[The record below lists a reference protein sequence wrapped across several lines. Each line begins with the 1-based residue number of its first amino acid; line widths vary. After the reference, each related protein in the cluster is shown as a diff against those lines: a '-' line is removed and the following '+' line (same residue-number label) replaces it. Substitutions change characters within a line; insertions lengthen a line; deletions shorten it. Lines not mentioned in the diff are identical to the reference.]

1 MKYALSVALALLLLP
16 WAAMAQETPDDRYIA
31 IYDLIQLAD
40 NLNDGGSPKDAQAK
54 YTEAQTD
61 LKKFQSEFP
70 TWNVKI
76 VNFRLNY
83 LAAKLNAVGI
93 STAAPATET
102 TADSVAKIAATV
114 APSDTDNQIKTLQ
127 DKLQQAQT
135 DKSALEAKLKELSA
149 APAATNNNALALA
162 EIQAQLQS
170 LQDENALLKESVK
183 QSQAKAAKT
192 VDADALNRLQQ
203 DLTDAKQRLDDQA
216 KAIDSLTQEKETL
229 QKKLAAVGSPDD
241 KAAVIAAQVT
251 ALRSQIQQAEA
262 DKAALADKLKAAQ
275 AAAAT
280 TVDASKLQQAE
291 AKIRDLQKENNLL
304 RVSVEQG
311 QTGSIQLTNSVALEQ
326 LRQSLDDLNRK
337 LQEQTDLVA
346 KLNREKAELQKK
358 LDAASNSATTKE
370 LAQTKK
376 DLAAL
381 KRKFSIQTDAAIILI
396 SEANLKLARMAKVN
410 TNLTAQNKNLQKQ
423 LSSLASNAKFVVE
436 GLRTENESLRKQAA
450 DSKKSG
456 ASVAAATNNDSPEM
470 ELLQGQLA
478 TLRAKVNVLEAQ
490 PVPFSPEEL
499 ALFRRPE
506 TASLA
511 SNTGDKKSRP
521 KLPSGAADLIAEA
534 QRLFSQHNYQ
544 EAQAK
549 YQEVL
554 KLDSKNVY
562 TLANLATIELEL
574 DKLDDAEK
582 HVLQALAIKPKDAF
596 SLGVLGNLRFRQA
609 KYDLA
614 LEALSHA
621 AQINPNDAEIQNFL
635 GVTLSQKGQRGP
647 AETALRKAIQ
657 LDPEYGSAHNN
668 LAVIYLTQNPPQIE
682 LARWHYQKALAAGQS
697 RNAELEKLL
706 EDTGDKPAVAKP

>member
-1 MKYALSVALALLLLP
+1 MKYALSVALSLLLLP
-16 WAAMAQETPDDRYIA
+16 WAALAQETPDDRYIA

-40 NLNDGGSPKDAQAK
+40 NLNDGGSAQDAQAK
-54 YTEAQTD
+54 YTEAQTE
-61 LKKFQSEFP
+61 LKKFQGEFP

-83 LAAKLNAVGI
+83 LAAKI
-93 STAAPATET
+93 SAAAPTATPTT
-102 TADSVAKIAATV
+102 TAEAAAKIAATGSPT
-114 APSDTDNQIKTLQ
+114 ATSDQIKTLQ
-127 DKLQQAQT
+127 DQLQQAQA
-135 DKSALEAKLKELSA
+135 DKSALEAKLKDLSA

-170 LQDENALLKESVK
+170 LQDENALLKASVK
-183 QSQAKAAKT
+183 ESQAKATKT
-192 VDADALNRLQQ
+192 VDAATLDRLQQ
-203 DLTDAKQRLDDQA
+203 DLTDAKKRLDDQA
-216 KAIDSLTQEKETL
+216 KAIDALTQEKEAL
-229 QKKLAAVGSPDD
+229 QKKLASVGGADD
-241 KAAVIAAQVT
+241 KAAAQVT
-251 ALRSQIQQAEA
+251 ALRAQIQQAEA
-262 DKAALADKLKAAQ
+262 NKAALADKLKAAE

-291 AKIRDLQKENNLL
+291 AKIRDMQKENKLL

-346 KLNREKAELQKK
+346 QLNREKVDLRQQLEAVSN
-358 LDAASNSATTKE
+358 AATAKE
-370 LAQTKK
+370 LAQTRK

-396 SEANLKLARMAKVN
+396 SEANLKLAKMTKAN
-410 TNLTAQNKNLQKQ
+410 TNLTAQNKTLQKQ
-423 LSSLASNAKFVVE
+423 LASLASNAKFVVD
-436 GLRTENESLRKQAA
+436 GLKTENDSLHKQMA
-450 DSKKSG
+450 DAKKSG
-456 ASVAAATNNDSPEM
+456 ATVAAASDSPEM

-511 SNTGDKKSRP
+511 SNAGDKKSRP

-534 QRLFSQHNYQ
+534 QQLFTQHHYE

-549 YQEVL
+549 YQDVL

-621 AQINPNDAEIQNFL
+621 AQLNPNDAEIQNFL

-697 RNAELEKLL
+697 RNPELEKLL
-706 EDTGDKPAVAKP
+706 DDTSDKPAAAKP